1 MEPDSL
7 DEIYVH
13 LGLPTNQ
20 KGFEV
25 IYSHNNRFFL
35 NGAQK
40 DSTDAQFIN
49 HINRT
54 NGFLVAFENHGPAHM
69 VADSGKAVPEL
80 KHWSDV
86 AYLQWTDPIATAAPG
101 SGELRYVLR
110 NAIEDRDTLDVI
122 DKIMDEYR
130 CVNKKDKKDEKGERW
145 EPEWPGIEFE
155 TDSKQLQAL
164 LGTPNGHGV
173 AWLLIQHKN
182 KKLLGHETVCKLTL
196 FFTDNAER
204 SIQPSLLFHLK
215 DVE

>member
-1 MEPDSL
+1 MQADDYMAAPPFIERRSAQSDFLDQAQVQRWGYTASCRPCMEPDSL

-20 KGFEV
+20 KAFEV

-54 NGFLVAFENHGPAHM
+54 NDFLVAFENHGPAHM

-110 NAIEDRDTLDVI
+110 NAIENGDTLNVI

-130 CVNKKDKKDEKGERW
+130 RVNKKDKKDENGEKW
-145 EPEWPGIEFE
+145 EPEWPGIEFGTSSCRLCLE
-155 TDSKQLQAL
+155 LQMDT
-164 LGTPNGHGV
+164 GSPG
-173 AWLLIQHKN
+173 
-182 KKLLGHETVCKLTL
+182 C
-196 FFTDNAER
+196 
-204 SIQPSLLFHLK
+204 
-215 DVE
+215 